1 MAKGT
6 IPSTNP
12 STMLGGQCL
21 GRQFCEV
28 VVNVVMKRD
37 AILPR
42 PYDGMETI
50 ADAHM
55 MLIA

>member
-1 MAKGT
+1 M
-6 IPSTNP
+6 P
-12 STMLGGQCL
+12 GGQCL

-37 AILPR
+37 SILPR

-55 MLIA
+55 MSIAWPYKTVN